1 MNDIL
6 LYDSLSNQKKTFEP
20 IDINNIRIYA
30 CGPTVY
36 NFAHIG
42 NARMAIVFDSFVRL
56 FRAKYTNVTYVS
68 NITDIDDKII
78 EAANELDVSI
88 DELTQKY
95 TKIYNEDMSKLNVLP
110 PDVQPKA
117 TEYVKEMVDF
127 IQQLIE
133 GGKAYEKDGHVFFHV
148 PEHAAY
154 GKLSNRAF
162 DQQLAGSRVQV
173 SNIKKNQQDFVLWK
187 PSNENQPGWNS
198 PWGFGR
204 PGWHTE
210 CCVMSEVNLQIPFDI
225 HGGGQDLSLIH
236 I

>member
-78 EAANELDVSI
+78 EAAKELDVSI

-133 GGKAYEKDGHVFFHV
+133 GGNCLLYT
-148 PEHAAY
+148 
-154 GKLSNRAF
+154 S
-162 DQQLAGSRVQV
+162 
-173 SNIKKNQQDFVLWK
+173 
-187 PSNENQPGWNS
+187 PSPRDRG
-198 PWGFGR
+198 
-204 PGWHTE
+204 
-210 CCVMSEVNLQIPFDI
+210 
-225 HGGGQDLSLIH
+225 
-236 I
+236 

>member
-117 TEYVKEMVDF
+117 TEYV
-127 IQQLIE
+127 
-133 GGKAYEKDGHVFFHV
+133 
-148 PEHAAY
+148 
-154 GKLSNRAF
+154 
-162 DQQLAGSRVQV
+162 
-173 SNIKKNQQDFVLWK
+173 
-187 PSNENQPGWNS
+187 
-198 PWGFGR
+198 
-204 PGWHTE
+204 
-210 CCVMSEVNLQIPFDI
+210 
-225 HGGGQDLSLIH
+225 LSLIH